1 MREDGMD
8 SKGDRDAFLKQ
19 DSELQLALEGDQEAL
34 GRLLISCM
42 PQLYRAALRILRIPQ
57 DAEEALQDGLVQV
70 VKHIRKF
77 EGRSRFSTWVTQI
90 VINAALMRLRHS
102 RPAVLISIDQALA
115 RDELPLAG
123 TIPDPAPNPEEIY
136 VWKERLHILRRKLRN
151 LPAAYRSVLWLRDV
165 QGISTKEA
173 AEILGVKA
181 ATLKS
186 QLHRARLRLGKE
198 SCTASPE
205 RRILQTTRSE
215 SVTSGH
221 LLTARL
227 MAEVANPAG

>member
-1 MREDGMD
+1 MEF
-8 SKGDRDAFLKQ
+8 KGDRDAVLKQ
-19 DSELQLALEGDQEAL
+19 DSELQLALNGDQEAL

-42 PQLYRAALRILRIPQ
+42 PQLYRAAFRILRIPQ

-70 VKHIRKF
+70 VKHFRKF

-90 VINAALMRLRHS
+90 VVNAALMRLRQS
-102 RPAVLISIDQALA
+102 RPAVLISRDQALA
-115 RDELPLAG
+115 GDELPLAG
-123 TIPDPAPNPEEIY
+123 SIADPAPNPEEIY

-198 SCTASPE
+198 STMASPE
-205 RRILQTTRSE
+205 HRTLQTTRSE
-215 SVTSGH
+215 CATSGPRFV
-221 LLTARL
+221 AGL
-227 MAEVANPAG
+227 MAEVANPTG